1 MSAEFY
7 RSGYWI
13 IWLSGF
19 LIICFSS
26 TSLPSIGYILWGA
39 SVSSLPYLGL
49 AIYTKK
55 VIRNDKLEPRFKKAK
70 LSGVAGAFISLSAYA
85 VWAFSTSPPNEALSP
100 ATLFVQVS
108 IGVILFGFVVG
119 GLVYAGIAKLKKR

>member
-7 RSGYWI
+7 RFGYWM
-13 IWLSGF
+13 IWFGGF

-26 TSLPSIGYILWGA
+26 TLPTIGYILWEA
-39 SVSSLPYLGL
+39 AIASLPYLGL

-85 VWAFSTSPPNEALSP
+85 VWAFSTSPPDEALSA
-100 ATLFVQVS
+100 ATLFLPVS
-108 IGVILFGFVVG
+108 ISVILFGFVIG
-119 GLVYAGIAKLKKR
+119 GLVYAVIAKLIKR